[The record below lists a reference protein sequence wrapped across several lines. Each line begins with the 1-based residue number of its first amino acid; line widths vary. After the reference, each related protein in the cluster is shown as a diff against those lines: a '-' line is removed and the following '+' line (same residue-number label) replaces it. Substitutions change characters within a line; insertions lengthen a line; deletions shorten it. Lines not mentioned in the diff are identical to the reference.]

1 MGASTRV
8 FARVVLVAGL
18 AGMIS
23 VGADIDVRA
32 RAQVPPV
39 DKVGGCLS
47 LLLQVQG
54 ERDRRV
60 LAMVNRM
67 NEEGFGSCSRDGEWE
82 AVWPKEISIQ
92 DIAGTNREQV
102 CRTLGPRD
110 VLRDLGYRFA

>member
-1 MGASTRV
+1 MASVSSAAAPPAVTPP
-8 FARVVLVAGL
+8 
-18 AGMIS
+18 
-23 VGADIDVRA
+23 RA
-32 RAQVPPV
+32 VHLCQITH
-39 DKVGGCLS
+39 LS

-67 NEEGFGSCSRDGEWE
+67 NEEGFGSCSSDGEWE